1 MNSNESFVLEREALM
16 TIKSQAEAINK
27 VKEENSGTGRFSFMK
42 YLTSNKNKVT
52 ATQPVGQSDP

>member
-1 MNSNESFVLEREALM
+1 MLEREALM

-27 VKEENSGTGRFSFMK
+27 VKEENRTGRFSFMK

-52 ATQPVGQSDP
+52 TSQPVG

>member
-1 MNSNESFVLEREALM
+1 MLEREALM